1 MFIHLLMYLYLNIYI
16 SVDKNMQSTAG
27 GLRENALRLYVIYDR
42 HQKTNEGELAFTPSQ
57 DACITDEKLELQ
69 LPVKDLIHFGSKT
82 L

>member
-1 MFIHLLMYLYLNIYI
+1 
-16 SVDKNMQSTAG
+16 MQSTG

-57 DACITDEKLELQ
+57 DAFVTDEKLELQ

-82 L
+82 F